1 MGATGAKED
10 SVHNFHCVN
19 MAGQA
24 VGPTAK
30 EFGRFQEFL
39 LAGSLLSP
47 TRRTEIYNFFQQ
59 KQPDVTIDGLPGSII
74 KLLPVPY

>member
-1 MGATGAKED
+1 MED
-10 SVHNFHCVN
+10 SVHNFHCVK

-39 LAGSLLSP
+39 IAGSLLSP
-47 TRRTEIYNFFQQ
+47 TRRTEIYFFQHE
-59 KQPDVTIDGLPGSII
+59 QPDVTTMVYRDQS
-74 KLLPVPY
+74 